1 MPRDLASSLA
11 KEATVEAMPKLNRD
25 NAPDGFPP
33 EITTSPEAQYDD
45 DDLEGEGSGGS
56 LFGQI
61 ADQRNEKRDQLH
73 PYTQTLTLNDIESCV
88 RLEEATFPENERC
101 SREKVSLPFIILRL
115 RCYTPVPDDKQVA
128 RCAACSGF
136 DRFERHRN
144 VSHLSLDMI

>member
-1 MPRDLASSLA
+1 MPRDLASSLT

-25 NAPDGFPP
+25 NAPDSLPP
-33 EITTSPEAQYDD
+33 EITTSPEAQYEDD
-45 DDLEGEGSGGS
+45 EDEGEGGGS

-101 SREKVSLPFIILRL
+101 SREKVRP
-115 RCYTPVPDDKQVA
+115 T
-128 RCAACSGF
+128 
-136 DRFERHRN
+136 
-144 VSHLSLDMI
+144 SHQS